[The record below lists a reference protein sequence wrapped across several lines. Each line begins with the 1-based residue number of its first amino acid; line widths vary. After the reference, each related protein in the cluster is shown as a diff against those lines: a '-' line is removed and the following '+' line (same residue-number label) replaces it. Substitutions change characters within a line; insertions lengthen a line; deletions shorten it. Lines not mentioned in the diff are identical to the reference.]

1 MMNHASEPNCA
12 SHKGTVEFL
21 FSVITRTSI
30 KAGEELTMK
39 YQTDEVVTR
48 KRGIDSDNN

>member
-21 FSVITRTSI
+21 FTRTSI

-48 KRGIDSDNN
+48 TWGIDSDIN